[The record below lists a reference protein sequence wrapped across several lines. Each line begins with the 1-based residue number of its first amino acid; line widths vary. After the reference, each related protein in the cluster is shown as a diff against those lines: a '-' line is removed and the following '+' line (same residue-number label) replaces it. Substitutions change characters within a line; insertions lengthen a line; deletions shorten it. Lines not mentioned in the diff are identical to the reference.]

1 MGIFFAFWRRLFGG
15 YDAKFNLF
23 DKRGIQMILCILVTF
38 LWEFFVKSQT
48 WWASLNPELTNN
60 VYSDVS
66 IPEDNK
72 LRIGMKLLTE
82 DGYDEIIKI
91 DLLPQNEL
99 IKTYTYDVTNGIDT
113 YITNGFISHNHY

>member
-1 MGIFFAFWRRLFGG
+1 MTQ
-15 YDAKFNLF
+15 D
-23 DKRGIQMILCILVTF
+23 T
-38 LWEFFVKSQT
+38 
-48 WWASLNPELTNN
+48 SLNPELTNK

-66 IPEDNK
+66 ISEDNK